1 MYLADVHI
9 PDEDVRTLIGLAGE
23 PTRSLLEKSRA
34 FQSGI
39 VALTIADRER
49 ILWAPDDARTGAL
62 AELRGLLLA
71 EHEWRGREGL
81 A

>member
-1 MYLADVHI
+1 MYLAGVHI

-34 FQSGI
+34 FESGI

-49 ILWAPDDARTGAL
+49 ILWALDDARTGAL
-62 AELRGLLLA
+62 AEL
-71 EHEWRGREGL
+71 GREGL